1 MTDNRV
7 VETRS
12 FPIGDLVSYYRNPRR
27 GNVDL
32 IASSLAKRGQ
42 YRPVVVNRG
51 SLTGRP
57 NEILAGNHTWLA
69 AKQLGWAEIY
79 ASVVDVDDD
88 GAREIVLA
96 DNRLADLGTYD
107 EDVLAEL
114 LGAVDDLES
123 VGYSD
128 DDLAELL
135 GVGGPVSL
143 TDADDA
149 PPAERA
155 VPTVCQLGDV
165 IELGDSRLFV
175 GDSTDTDAVR
185 FNMPGLADC
194 VWTDPPYG
202 VSYVGGTAD
211 ALKIKNDGKAGLA
224 ELLSGAFRTLVECS
238 RPGAPVYIAHADTER
253 VTFQEAM
260 TRRGIHFRQNLIWN
274 KDSLVLGRSDYHYK
288 HEPILFGYTPDHDP
302 ILYGFTDGGKGRLG
316 RGGERWY
323 GDNKQ
328 TTVFNVAKPN
338 RSADHPTMKPVELIE
353 AMLANSCPPGGWYL
367 TYLADLAQ
375 L

>member
-1 MTDNRV
+1 MTENRV

-12 FPIGDLVSYYRNPRR
+12 FPIADLVSYYRNPRR

-114 LGAVDDLES
+114 LSQVDDLES

-135 GVGGPVSL
+135 GTGGPVSL

-353 AMLANSCPPGGWYL
+353 AMLANSCPPGGGG
-367 TYLADLAQ
+367 T
-375 L
+375 